1 MTLPILSGVSLL
13 PWQQHQVHTHTQLLC
28 VGIKG
33 CQEEEEGEEVEEEGE
48 GGGGEG
54 KEGGGGGGRG
64 GKGFFFMRTF
74 FCEDICWGD
83 VKNWKIVSLLKGLW
97 IIINCPFK
105 HTSRT

>member
-1 MTLPILSGVSLL
+1 MWELKAVRKRRRGRRWKRREREEEEREKKVE
-13 PWQQHQVHTHTQLLC
+13 VE
-28 VGIKG
+28 V
-33 CQEEEEGEEVEEEGE
+33 EEEEGE
-48 GGGGEG
+48 
-54 KEGGGGGGRG
+54 GRG